1 VRKKIVRFFLFTQ
14 FDYSRRLVYDT
25 LDFSWTSIQKGVGD
39 MKKNRNHFRLIAL
52 LCILSMIA
60 SATPSVW
67 AQTPPPTP
75 PGQEKKELKTVTIA
89 GRVYDYDK
97 DTPIHGVKVRIVNI
111 QNGQPREEETD
122 KDGCYKFENVDNG
135 TYTYSVYYKGND
147 QAMAKKILGEF
158 LLPNKITVVR
168 SPEKDILIKTCVAL
182 AEKNT
187 LLLLADCDLCSKV
200 PAWVWVIPAGVIIGG
215 TIGRGNEEETSPSRP

>member
-1 VRKKIVRFFLFTQ
+1 MRN
-14 FDYSRRLVYDT
+14 
-25 LDFSWTSIQKGVGD
+25 W
-39 MKKNRNHFRLIAL
+39 NHFRLVAFLCLVAL
-52 LCILSMIA
+52 FA
-60 SATPSVW
+60 SATSAIW
-67 AQTPPPTP
+67 AATPPTPPQTP

-97 DTPIHGVKVRIVNI
+97 DTPIKGVKVRIVNV
-111 QNGQPREEETD
+111 QNGTPREEETD
-122 KDGCYKFENVDNG
+122 KDGCYKFKDVDNG
-135 TYTYSVYYKGND
+135 TYTLSVFYKGND
-147 QAMAKKILGEF
+147 QAMAKKVLGEF

-187 LLLLADCDLCSKV
+187 LLLLQDCDLCSKV
-200 PAWVWVIPAGVIIGG
+200 PAWIWVIPAGVVVGG